1 MAGFFIYWAVKVE
14 VKLRAS
20 RRASG
25 SEGIGYGAAARTA
38 ASTLAFMSESLEFT
52 MTETTPPLSFRVT
65 RAVARWPDDPTG
77 ISQARLILFSKSRFA
92 VDAIR
97 FDSAFFCA
105 ASSAAC
111 LAAEALASASA
122 LAF

>member
-1 MAGFFIYWAVKVE
+1 
-14 VKLRAS
+14 
-20 RRASG
+20 
-25 SEGIGYGAAARTA
+25 
-38 ASTLAFMSESLEFT
+38 MSESLEFT

-77 ISQARLILFSKSRFA
+77 VSQARLILFSKSRFA

-111 LAAEALASASA
+111 FAAEALASASA
-122 LAF
+122 LAFASASALRLASASAFALASASALRLASASAFALAAASA

>member
-1 MAGFFIYWAVKVE
+1 MAGFFIYCAVKVD

-38 ASTLAFMSESLEFT
+38 ASTLAFMSASLEFT
-52 MTETTPPLSFRVT
+52 MTETTPPLSFKVT
-65 RAVARWPDDPTG
+65 RAFAVLPDEPTG
-77 ISQARLILFSKSRFA
+77 VSQARLILLVKSRFA

-97 FDSAFFCA
+97 FDSAFF
-105 ASSAAC
+105 
-111 LAAEALASASA
+111 
-122 LAF
+122 